1 MTRHFYKSLMTSAAL
16 AGIAATAVPA
26 QAAGPKDSAVSG
38 DRYGYVFHASRFD
51 VYSDGAR
58 LDPAAAPAMG
68 ADASRLRKPDPFSDG
83 AQKLAGM
90 DRGGVSADPARTV
103 DPFQDGAQKL
113 AGMDRSGP
121 SADPARR
128 FDTYQDGAHA

>member
-1 MTRHFYKSLMTSAAL
+1 MTRHFFKLLMTSAAL

-26 QAAGPKDSAVSG
+26 QASGPKDSAVSA

-58 LDPAAAPAMG
+58 LDPAAVPAMG
-68 ADASRLRKPDPFSDG
+68 ADVSRLRKPDPFSDG

-90 DRGGVSADPARTV
+90 DRSGVSSDPARKV

-121 SADPARR
+121 SADPGRK

>member
-1 MTRHFYKSLMTSAAL
+1 MTRHFFKLLMTSAAL

-26 QAAGPKDSAVSG
+26 HACGPKDSAMSG
-38 DRYGYVFHASRFD
+38 DRYGYVFRAMRFD

-58 LDPAAAPAMG
+58 LDPAAVPATG

-90 DRGGVSADPARTV
+90 DR
-103 DPFQDGAQKL
+103 
-113 AGMDRSGP
+113 SGP
-121 SADPARR
+121 SADPARQ
-128 FDTYQDGAHA
+128 FDAYQDGAHA

>member
-1 MTRHFYKSLMTSAAL
+1 MTRHFFKLLMTSAAL

-26 QAAGPKDSAVSG
+26 QASGPKDSAVSA

-58 LDPAAAPAMG
+58 LDPAAVPAMG
-68 ADASRLRKPDPFSDG
+68 ADASSLRKPDPFSDG

-90 DRGGVSADPARTV
+90 DRSGVSSDPARKA

-121 SADPARR
+121 SADPARK